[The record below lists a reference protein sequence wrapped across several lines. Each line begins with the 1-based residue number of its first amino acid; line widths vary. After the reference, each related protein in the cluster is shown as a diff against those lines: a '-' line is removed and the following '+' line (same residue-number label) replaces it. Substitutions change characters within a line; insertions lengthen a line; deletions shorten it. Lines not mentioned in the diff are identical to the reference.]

1 MNSQL
6 YKKVNR
12 IDTFMQISN
21 YFHGMY
27 EIIKIRHF
35 LQDKALTQEERKILE
50 IQQEALYSSLFLA

>member
-35 LQDKALTQEERKILE
+35 LQDKALIQEERKILE
-50 IQQEALYSSLFLA
+50 IQQRDE